1 MGAMPSDPNNP
12 TSASLHQSP
21 FWVLWVSTRDPS
33 QRIVDAAE
41 ERALFL
47 NPEDCA
53 SARATLTNPRKR
65 LAAEMSWLPGVS
77 PARAWQVAGDLRD
90 GSADD
95 RLAAR
100 LPPLARCNALACT
113 IELWSG
119 DASPAE
125 LSERIV
131 ALAES
136 ADEINTQLIFD
147 QINEDRTVAEFPLVR
162 DIAVIDE
169 EMAQRWRAYRDAV
182 RDLLDRQPTRTL
194 VAAMNAVADRATNNG
209 TRLPVRLI
217 EALVDGYEVETQS
230 FVDAAMGTLRSLLD
244 QAQTPGSDE
253 AAIRATL
260 ASVWK
265 LADNWNSVLRP
276 VQLVSKA
283 RGLDHSQSMDFAI
296 AIRELGLHLN
306 NDRAMPRIA
315 KDLSLTLQ
323 SKFSALAEFA
333 EQLGEDVTT
342 LDEVIKD
349 QTAVTRQKEES
360 EKSITY
366 AADVGMFKKRE
377 LKISPDGVAWKGKLL
392 PLDSIRVVRW
402 GGTRHSVNGLPTGTS
417 YAVYIASDDTRLV
430 INPRDGAAF
439 SSFTDALWRA
449 VGPRIMTEYLVR
461 WRAGESITFGS
472 AIVADDSIVIPRH
485 HLLSSEP
492 VRLGWHQI
500 KVSSADG
507 SFVLASRT
515 DKKVH
520 AALSYAKNDNV
531 HLLETIILTHFKY
544 GHSRLSAALGGR
556 A

>member
-1 MGAMPSDPNNP
+1 MGAMQSDPANS
-12 TSASLHQSP
+12 TGASLHQNP

-33 QRIVDAAE
+33 QRIVESAE
-41 ERALFL
+41 EKALFL
-47 NPEDCA
+47 DPEDCE

-95 RLAAR
+95 RLAAGF
-100 LPPLARCNALACT
+100 PPLARCNALASA
-113 IELWSG
+113 IELASA

-136 ADEINTQLIFD
+136 ADEIETRLIFD
-147 QINEDRTVAEFPLVR
+147 HINEDRTIAKFPLVR
-162 DIAVIDE
+162 DVTVIDE
-169 EMAQRWRAYRDAV
+169 EMAERWRAYRNAV
-182 RDLLDRQPTRTL
+182 RDFLDRQPTSTL
-194 VAAMNAVADRATNNG
+194 VATMNAVADRTTNNG
-209 TRLPVRLI
+209 TRLPARLI
-217 EALVDGYEVETQS
+217 EALLDGYEVETQS
-230 FVDAAMGTLRSLLD
+230 FVDAAMSTLRGLLD
-244 QAQTPGSDE
+244 KAKTPGSDE
-253 AAIRATL
+253 TAIRATL

-265 LADNWNSVLRP
+265 LADNWNLVLRP

-349 QTAVTRQKEES
+349 QSAITRQKEES

-366 AADVGMFKKRE
+366 SADVGIFMKRE

-402 GGTRHSVNGLPTGTS
+402 GGTRHSVNGIPTGTT
-417 YAVYIASDDTRLV
+417 YAIYIASDDTRLV
-430 INPRDGAAF
+430 INPRDGATF

-461 WRAGESITFGS
+461 LRAGESITFGS
-472 AIVADDSIVIPRH
+472 AIVADDGIVIPRH
-485 HLLSSEP
+485 HFLSSEP
-492 VRLGWHQI
+492 VRLGWHQV

-520 AALSYAKNDNV
+520 ATLSYSKDDNV
-531 HLLETIILTHFKY
+531 HLLETIILTSFKY
-544 GHSRLSAALGGR
+544 GHSRLSAALGSQ